1 MDRKLG
7 REFPYGLVAKDLAVV
22 TMWLDFDP
30 RPQKLLHAAGEAKKE
45 KKNKR
50 KRKERRKEREK
61 ERERKEREKG
71 EERKKRKLGRIGKY

>member
-30 RPQKLLHAAGEAKKE
+30 RPQELLHAAGEAKKE
-45 KKNKR
+45 KEKKRKKER
-50 KRKERRKEREK
+50 KRKSTE
-61 ERERKEREKG
+61 
-71 EERKKRKLGRIGKY
+71 IW

>member
-30 RPQKLLHAAGEAKKE
+30 RPQELLHAAGEAKKE
-45 KKNKR
+45 KEKKRKKERKR
-50 KRKERRKEREK
+50 KR
-61 ERERKEREKG
+61 
-71 EERKKRKLGRIGKY
+71 ERKKRERERGREKEKKTGENW